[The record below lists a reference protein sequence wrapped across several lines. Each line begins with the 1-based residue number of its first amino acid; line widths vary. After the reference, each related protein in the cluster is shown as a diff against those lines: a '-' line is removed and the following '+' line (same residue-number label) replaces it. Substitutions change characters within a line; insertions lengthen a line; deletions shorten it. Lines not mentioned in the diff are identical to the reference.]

1 MTKIE
6 KAVEYL
12 KDYIN
17 TYENQTGY
25 KDYSD
30 RTFIADILYGLGASL
45 DDEYQ
50 NADGFRKFKEEVLAP
65 YVNEQR

>member
-12 KDYIN
+12 KDYII

-25 KDYSD
+25 KNYSD
-30 RTFIADILYGLGASL
+30 CTFIADILYGLGVSL
-45 DDEYQ
+45 SDEYQ
-50 NADGFRKFKEEVLAP
+50 NADGFRKFKEKVLAP
-65 YVNEQR
+65 YVNEQ